1 MNNTLKTIGVI
12 PARMKSSRFY
22 GKPLEKINNVEM
34 IKLVYDNAAA
44 SNLEE
49 VYVATDH
56 TSIHEFCINNKIPC
70 VMTSDTHRNCSE
82 RTNEVANKFNADY
95 ILEIQGDEPTLKTSE
110 INIFLDKVNNYR
122 NYDFIS
128 LYTKLSID
136 NVSDTNIV
144 KVVINNNFEAIYFSR
159 SIIPYNFKSIDVEYF
174 NTIGLFYWNAKSLK
188 NFCGLPI
195 SKLELIEDT
204 HMLRM
209 IENKFTIKMIYTE
222 INTIDVNV
230 PEDILKVEEYFNV
243 DP

>member
-1 MNNTLKTIGVI
+1 MVNNSRESIEFDPLDVSATEATYDIMRHSVRNILRSYHDWWDIFAEVI
-12 PARMKSSRFY
+12 QNSMDSVF
-22 GKPLEKINNVEM
+22 
-34 IKLVYDNAAA
+34 
-44 SNLEE
+44 
-49 VYVATDH
+49 
-56 TSIHEFCINNKIPC
+56 
-70 VMTSDTHRNCSE
+70 E
-82 RTNEVANKFNADY
+82 RWVSADRSTY
-95 ILEIQGDEPTLKTSE
+95 TPE

-188 NFCGLPI
+188 NFCSLPI

-243 DP
+243 DR